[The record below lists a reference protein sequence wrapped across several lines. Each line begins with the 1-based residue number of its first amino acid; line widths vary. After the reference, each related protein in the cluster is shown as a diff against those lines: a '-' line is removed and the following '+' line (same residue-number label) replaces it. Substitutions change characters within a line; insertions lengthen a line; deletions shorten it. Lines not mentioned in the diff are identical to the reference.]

1 MSDDL
6 KDDLDLM
13 DGHCTATAKTTGERC
28 KNPAIPGGTVCR
40 IHGGAAPQVA
50 AKAAERLSE
59 RLKVPLYLAV
69 TRLQEQ
75 LDSGTVEAKIV
86 LDAVVKLA
94 ALIETLEGRPSSRT
108 EIITP
113 DAVEAEIARLEA
125 QFAASE

>member
-1 MSDDL
+1 MGQDNPV
-6 KDDLDLM
+6 
-13 DGHCTATAKTTGERC
+13 DGRCTATSKSTGERC
-28 KNPAIPGGTVCR
+28 RRSAIPGGTVCR
-40 IHGGAAPQVA
+40 WHGGAAPQVR

-59 RLKVPLYLAV
+59 RLKIPLNLAV
-69 TRLQEQ
+69 KRLQKQ
-75 LDSGTVEAKIV
+75 LDNGDVDAKTV